1 MASTSSDAG
10 SNPAPSPYIERN
22 LTIADFIVWIT
33 GNESGNPGPSTKLRS
48 IIGGP
53 GAGKSTFVGQL
64 INELDK
70 RSDCIPFEKLDLAN
84 YHSVSLRHTLRGW
97 LIGASDK
104 ARRKLS
110 PPPVFMLDEVN
121 FDEFVKELRQACGAR
136 VRVLVVV
143 DSFDEL
149 TSTDQVEVESILQVL
164 LSSNPSSE
172 TIKVIIARRDET
184 RLIEL
189 LLRWEEEIFELH
201 GLDVDAQVPAE
212 QIRRR
217 LQAGGAGL
225 GPKPEPWESELDQVI
240 ADKALD
246 EAGQKRLVERL
257 SPSLTPNPY
266 INLLLLRRALD
277 KEESPDLLDA
287 DDYRACLNNY
297 VARAGLSAEHA
308 STLVALTTLFKEINL
323 TKENDNTVTDDG
335 TFVIEEYG
343 GQGKEAETLS
353 AFMNAGIITY
363 GKGLRYQIDPGA
375 LRLCHLLA

>member
-1 MASTSSDAG
+1 MT
-10 SNPAPSPYIERN
+10 PIEPTPQPSAIDLSAYVERN
-22 LTIADFIVWIT
+22 LSLSEFFTWARVNREPIHAT
-33 GNESGNPGPSTKLRS
+33 RLRS
-48 IIGGP
+48 IVGGP
-53 GAGKSTFVGQL
+53 GSGKTTFLRRLENGLKNEAGHAVLWLDGQDYRSSIGYIPREEYWHKWFGDQGLAYPFVYDRS
-64 INELDK
+64 LD
-70 RSDCIPFEKLDLAN
+70 I
-84 YHSVSLRHTLRGW
+84 SVSVEAALRAMKPGYSAILLVDHFD
-97 LIGASDK
+97 A
-104 ARRKLS
+104 LS
-110 PPPVFMLDEVN
+110 SINQD
-121 FDEFVKELRQACGAR
+121 
-136 VRVLVVV
+136 
-143 DSFDEL
+143 
-149 TSTDQVEVESILQVL
+149 EVESLI
-164 LSSNPSSE
+164 SSFLVGAWEISN
-172 TIKVIIARRDET
+172 TRIVIARRDET